1 MNNLDEITICLGS
14 SCFSRGNN
22 ITLEIIK
29 NYLKERNI
37 KGNVSFKGHLCE
49 GKCKMG
55 PVISINGK
63 TICNVTEKNIVA
75 ILNSNLSAGKVKTLY
90 NK

>member
-1 MNNLDEITICLGS
+1 MNNIDEITICLGS

-29 NYLKERNI
+29 NYLKEKDI
-37 KGNVSFKGHLCE
+37 KSKVTFKGHLCE

-55 PVISINGK
+55 PVIDINGK
-63 TICNVTEKNIVA
+63 VFFNVTPQNVIQLLDKNLTRVTA
-75 ILNSNLSAGKVKTLY
+75 QQP
-90 NK
+90 